1 VRLPSEIHRIYC
13 YLGSSQL
20 RSEDSFIFHSQAPCS
35 VVIHRFT
42 RIGAVQLFPPHPI
55 QILLGWSSSH
65 VWLDRGVSD
74 ARDAHTCR
82 EAHLL
87 FSSCVYIRTA
97 NHGEG
102 RCHRFDH
109 LYSPRRIQ
117 YSPPSSLNWRSR
129 HSRPVNHDSA
139 SLC

>member
-1 VRLPSEIHRIYC
+1 MYGGQLCDYPAKIHRIYC
-13 YLGSSQL
+13 YLGLHSF
-20 RSEDSFIFHSQAPCS
+20 RSEDSIHLSFTGSVLRGHSS
-35 VVIHRFT
+35 IHPVS
-42 RIGAVQLFPPHPI
+42 GASPIISPSPHSNSSRVGPHP
-55 QILLGWSSSH
+55 H

-74 ARDAHTCR
+74 SEGLQHHMPRSTFIYSVPA
-82 EAHLL
+82 
-87 FSSCVYIRTA
+87 VYIRTA

-129 HSRPVNHDSA
+129 T
-139 SLC
+139 